1 MKIDRLLGIMI
12 YLLNRETVSA
22 RALSEKFEVSPRTIQ
37 RDIETLSYAGIP
49 VTASHGA
56 NGGYSIINSFIMDKQ
71 VFNTEDY
78 VFLLTALKGLCSAY
92 ENKQVEATFEKL
104 LTLSPDD
111 LNLQQ
116 NICLDL
122 SVLREGFNLRNYLD
136 SIDTA
141 IRKKMIIEF
150 EYTNSDNFKSQR
162 YVEPVLLTHKWYS
175 WYLFGY
181 CCEKHDYRIFRL
193 SRIRNL
199 ILTDKLFTNIHKNA
213 VEILEQR
220 SDNRQYINIKLLCSS
235 DIRISIEENFP
246 NSHITEIE
254 NSNIII
260 EFKVPDNE
268 KGWFGTILGYGNK
281 LTVIEPEDLKTKL
294 IKHAREILDKYC

>member
-49 VTASHGA
+49 VTASQGA
-56 NGGYSIINSFIMDKQ
+56 NGGYSIINSFKMDKQ

-92 ENKQVEATFEKL
+92 ESKQVEATFEKL
-104 LTLSPDD
+104 LTLSPED

-136 SIDTA
+136 SIYTA

-199 ILTDKLFTNIHKNA
+199 ILTGKLFTNIHKNA

-254 NSNIII
+254 NSDIII

-268 KGWFGTILGYGNK
+268 KGWFGTILEYGNK

>member
-49 VTASHGA
+49 VTASQGA
-56 NGGYSIINSFIMDKQ
+56 NGGYSIINSFKMDKQ

-92 ENKQVEATFEKL
+92 ESKQVEATFEKL

-199 ILTDKLFTNIHKNA
+199 ILTGKLFTNIHKNA

-235 DIRISIEENFP
+235 DIRISIEEDFP
-246 NSHITEIE
+246 NSHITEME
-254 NSNIII
+254 NSDIII

-268 KGWFGTILGYGNK
+268 KGWFGTILEYGNK

>member
-199 ILTDKLFTNIHKNA
+199 ILTGKLFTNIHKNA

-220 SDNRQYINIKLLCSS
+220 SDNRKYINIKLLCSS

-246 NSHITEIE
+246 NSHLTEIE
-254 NSNIII
+254 NSDIII

-268 KGWFGTILGYGNK
+268 KGWFGTILEYGNK
-281 LTVIEPEDLKTKL
+281 LTVLEPEDLKTKL